1 MLKFISEKVYSN
13 RYRDEYKIVKV
24 DENIY
29 KFEMKNLE
37 YCRWGGKEDQKEID
51 MNDLG
56 MFDPSGGPFLEPGQF
71 EIDGRKVIRLFS
83 NEYIGFEV
91 EHA

>member
-1 MLKFISEKVYSN
+1 MIKFISEKTYNN
-13 RYRDEYKIVKV
+13 RYRDEYKIVKMS
-24 DENIY
+24 ENIY

-37 YCRWGGKEDQKEID
+37 FCRWGGKEGQQDID

-56 MFDPSGGPFLEPGQF
+56 MFDPSGGPYLEPGQF
-71 EIDGRKVIRLFS
+71 EIDGRKVVRLFN

-91 EHA
+91 TNA